1 MTLIIRPINHAP
13 TFVFSSNMPL
23 LVESHA
29 NISLGTSH
37 IVHSIENEGNT
48 RIFPFA
54 HVLSLGGP
62 DEEDQMYTFDVVSVN
77 VLNGSWSV
85 QVNFCP
91 SSFALLLLRSI
102 IQTSP
107 TLSSCANLHSIMCT
121 PVCALLRL
129 HSFIRIHSSTLLHV
143 HSII

>member
-77 VLNGSWSV
+77 VLNGSWSA

-91 SSFALLLLRSI
+91 SSFALLLLPSFFC
-102 IQTSP
+102 P
-107 TLSSCANLHSIMCT
+107 LSLSL
-121 PVCALLRL
+121 PKVE
-129 HSFIRIHSSTLLHV
+129 
-143 HSII
+143 